1 MHVCINAWW
10 KSRTLLHDGEEVVL
24 VVVILFSEGGA
35 GHVLGEMRFDDCSKW
50 NPSGLILLKLG
61 MHPISSLIVK
71 PDGFKLYKF
80 HGMAKI
86 KKVTG
91 KTIKYIMMN
100 PMKFWSVFSNSVWRC
115 QSRLQS
121 QTASPNPHHQPTNHH
136 ILRVSSFPLA

>member
-24 VVVILFSEGGA
+24 VVVILFSEGGGVVDLAGA

-91 KTIKYIMMN
+91 KTKNTIKYIM
-100 PMKFWSVFSNSVWRC
+100 V
-115 QSRLQS
+115 
-121 QTASPNPHHQPTNHH
+121 A
-136 ILRVSSFPLA
+136 